1 MKLYENYIS
10 ENGLDIYRSK
20 LQNLPTPQYIVF
32 YNGKANEAD
41 ERILRLSDAFVKKG
55 GCLECEARMLNIN
68 YGHNRELMEK
78 CQRLK
83 EYAIFISR
91 VRKYASDKE
100 ISLKQAIARAMDE
113 CIQEGILVDI
123 LTKQRDEVFGVLLS
137 TFNQELYEK
146 NLKEDAFEDGKIE
159 GKIETYLELIK
170 EGILTISD
178 VAERLEI
185 SEEEVERLRK
195 TFG

>member
-1 MKLYENYIS
+1 MSLATRKTS
-10 ENGLDIYRSK
+10 
-20 LQNLPTPQYIVF
+20 
-32 YNGKANEAD
+32 NEAD